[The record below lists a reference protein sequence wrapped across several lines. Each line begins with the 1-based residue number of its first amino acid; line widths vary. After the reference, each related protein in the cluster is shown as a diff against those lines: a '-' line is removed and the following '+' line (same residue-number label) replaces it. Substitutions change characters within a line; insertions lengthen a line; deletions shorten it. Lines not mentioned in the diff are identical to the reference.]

1 MPTYLRWCEKM
12 WVLSACLASMWHGKC
27 YLERKYLILYY
38 YQDDNCNRIIHG
50 RVFVQD
56 PTLFT
61 GLFTTQSQKSEYP
74 PPPLLIQQWQQ
85 LMWQWVKDVQGDGSS
100 WQLAL
105 VGMSTQSLPIL
116 FTDCT
121 PQDTLPTPRSG
132 LWPWKCSFDPHHL
145 PPPPPPHIH
154 THPSHPLNHI
164 FSSTTRLSLESF
176 TWAVWWWPSANA
188 SYHQQQAHNKW

>member
-12 WVLSACLASMWHGKC
+12 WVLSACLASSMWHGQC

-74 PPPLLIQQWQQ
+74 PPPLCWSS
-85 LMWQWVKDVQGDGSS
+85 GGSS
-100 WQLAL
+100 WC
-105 VGMSTQSLPIL
+105 GSEWKMSRVMVPLDSWLWSACLPNHYPFYSLIAPHR
-116 FTDCT
+116 T
-121 PQDTLPTPRSG
+121 PCQPHGRGCDHGNVHLTPTT
-132 LWPWKCSFDPHHL
+132 CHHPSPAYSYPPL
-145 PPPPPPHIH
+145 PPPK
-154 THPSHPLNHI
+154 
-164 FSSTTRLSLESF
+164 
-176 TWAVWWWPSANA
+176 
-188 SYHQQQAHNKW
+188 SYLLINNPFIAGILYLGGLVVAIS

>member
-74 PPPLLIQQWQQ
+74 PPPSSDPAVAAADVAVSERCPGWWFLLT
-85 LMWQWVKDVQGDGSS
+85 VGSGRHVYPIITHS
-100 WQLAL
+100 IHWLHPTGHPANPT
-105 VGMSTQSLPIL
+105 VGAVTMEMFI
-116 FTDCT
+116 
-121 PQDTLPTPRSG
+121 
-132 LWPWKCSFDPHHL
+132 W
-145 PPPPPPHIH
+145 PPPPATTPPPHIH